1 VPKEPAGP
9 AERSEPAN
17 LEDLCGAA
25 VAAALDGEAVEAY
38 AAESRRTSVRARGGA
53 VESLTFAE
61 SRGAGVRLI
70 ADGRLGYAYAADPS
84 PADMRDLVARA
95 RENAAFAEPD
105 GYNALPEAGGDGR
118 AEPIPALF
126 RETAAAM
133 PAERKVAVALD
144 LERQAVSAD
153 PRVRKVEGVGF
164 GDSVSRVAVAS
175 TTGMADEYRRT
186 DAWCSVSSLAVE
198 GAETQ
203 TGFAFRLGH
212 ELDDLELDACAAEA
226 ADRAARLLGATKP
239 ATARVA
245 VVLDPHVAVSFLGVL
260 AGALSAESVQKGRS
274 LFAPLV
280 GQAVGS
286 DLVWLIDDGRLL
298 EGPGAA
304 PFDDEGVA
312 TGRTVL
318 IDGGMLQ
325 GFLHNTYTARR
336 QGEGV
341 ASTGNAGRGGYRT
354 PPGVAPTNLYLE
366 ASDGIPPEEILGRA
380 EGGVYVQEVS
390 GVHSGASSI
399 TGEFS
404 VGATGLRIAGGALG
418 EPLREMT
425 IASTLPEMLKAV
437 TAVGNDRRFF
447 GGAGSPTVL
456 VGDMTVAGR

>member
-1 VPKEPAGP
+1 MGARVGNAPSGGTGHPDLA
-9 AERSEPAN
+9 
-17 LEDLCGAA
+17 DLCAAA
-25 VAAALDGEAVEAY
+25 VEEASGGEAVEAY

-61 SRGAGVRLI
+61 SRGAGVRVI
-70 ADGRLGYAYAADPS
+70 VDGRLGYAYAADPS
-84 PADMRDLVARA
+84 PADMRDLVAGA

-105 GYNALPEAGGDGR
+105 EHHALPAGGDGR

-126 RETAAAM
+126 REAAAAM
-133 PAERKVAVALD
+133 PADRKVAVALD
-144 LERQAVSAD
+144 LERQAVSVD

-164 GDSVSRVAVAS
+164 GDSVSRVALAS
-175 TTGMADEYRRT
+175 TSGLADEYQRT
-186 DAWCSVSSLAVE
+186 DAWCSVSSLAV
-198 GAETQ
+198 GGDETQ
-203 TGFAFRLGH
+203 TGFGFRLGH
-212 ELDDLELDACAAEA
+212 ELDDLELEACAAEA
-226 ADRAARLLGATKP
+226 ADRAARLLGAAKP
-239 ATARVA
+239 PTARVA
-245 VVLDPHVAVSFLGVL
+245 VVLDPYVAVSFLGVL

-280 GQAVGS
+280 SQAVGS
-286 DLVWLIDDGRLL
+286 DLVWLVDDGRLL

-304 PFDDEGVA
+304 PFDDEGVP

-318 IDGGMLQ
+318 IDGGVLE

-336 QGEGV
+336 QGNGA

-366 ASDGIPPEEILGRA
+366 APDGVPPDEILRRA

-404 VGATGLRIAGGALG
+404 VGATGLRIAGGAVE

-425 IASTLPEMLKAV
+425 IASTLPEMLRAV

-456 VGDMTVAGR
+456 VGEMTVAGR